1 MDDKQKTNEEVKASS
16 SFESEK
22 SSKNQAF
29 ENTEEPAEG
38 FQNVQHDNG
47 SNPAQKQNSEAKE
60 ASKDQTNMNNNE
72 LSKKLEQLETER
84 LTLQEKIAVLEQQH
98 RELEEFLL
106 KMKHEF
112 ALAKEAL
119 KRDQEKKERLLAES
133 MARDLFPIL
142 DTLDHAL
149 EHDGENNGLRLIRSQ
164 LVSVLEK
171 YGVVEVGKEGEV
183 FDPNWHEFLGYAEGP
198 ENKIIKVVR
207 KGYKIGD
214 TLLRPALVVIGKESS
229 C

>member
-1 MDDKQKTNEEVKASS
+1 MDGRQKIDEEIKA

-22 SSKNQAF
+22 SSEKQAF
-29 ENTEEPAEG
+29 ENTEESAEG
-38 FQNVQHDNG
+38 LQNQHDNG
-47 SNPAQKQNSEAKE
+47 SNAAEERDAEAKE
-60 ASKDQTNMNNNE
+60 ANKNNNSSMNNNE

-214 TLLRPALVVIGKESS
+214 TLLRPALVIIGKQSS

>member
-16 SFESEK
+16 FDSEK

-60 ASKDQTNMNNNE
+60 ASKDQSNMNNNE

-214 TLLRPALVVIGKESS
+214 TLLRPALVVIGKQSS

>member
-16 SFESEK
+16 FDSEK

-60 ASKDQTNMNNNE
+60 ASKDQTNTNNNE

-214 TLLRPALVVIGKESS
+214 TLLRPALVIIGKQSS

>member
-1 MDDKQKTNEEVKASS
+1 LDDRQKTGEEVKTS
-16 SFESEK
+16 SFETENSSENRK
-22 SSKNQAF
+22 QESNEEA
-29 ENTEEPAEG
+29 TESMHQDERE
-38 FQNVQHDNG
+38 NG
-47 SNPAQKQNSEAKE
+47 SEPTDERNSGSKE
-60 ASKDQTNMNNNE
+60 ASENMNNMNNNE

-84 LTLQEKIAVLEQQH
+84 LTLQEKIAVLEKQH

-119 KRDQEKKERLLAES
+119 KRDQEKKEKLLAES

-149 EHDGENNGLRLIRSQ
+149 EHDGDNSGLRMIKSQ

-171 YGVVEVGKEGEV
+171 YGVVEVGKEGED

-198 ENKIIKVVR
+198 DDKVIKVVR
-207 KGYKIGD
+207 KGYRIGD
-214 TLLRPALVVIGKESS
+214 TLLRPALVIIGKQSS